1 MKQITLLILN
11 TASLIF
17 ALVMNGLSNTGAFNG
32 KTVGEASA
40 ELETL
45 FAPAG
50 YAFSIWGVIYI
61 LLIMFVGRQW
71 VAWFKHTD
79 DLELKNTGIW
89 FALSNIA
96 NGTWIVAWLKGYIGV
111 SVILMLI
118 LLISLIALTV
128 KLRLEIWH
136 APKRVIFFVWWPI
149 CIYLGWIIVA
159 SVANIAAFLVSI
171 NWQGGNLSAEVW
183 TIIII
188 TAAAIIYL
196 LLIYFR
202 NLREAALVGIW
213 ALIAIAVKQ
222 WEVQPAIVTAAIAAA
237 ALLFIA
243 ISINAYKNNA
253 AKQFSKQVIN
263 CM

>member
-11 TASLIF
+11 TAALLF

-32 KTVGEASA
+32 KTVGEVSGDF
-40 ELETL
+40 ETL

-61 LLIMFVGRQW
+61 LLIMFVGQQW
-71 VAWFKHTD
+71 YAWFKYHN

-89 FALSNIA
+89 FALSSLA
-96 NGTWIVAWLKGYIGV
+96 NGTWVVAWLYGFLVI
-111 SVILMLI
+111 SVILMVV
-118 LLISLIALTV
+118 LLVSLIVLTV
-128 KLRLEIWH
+128 KLRLEIWD
-136 APKRVIFFVWWPI
+136 APKRVIIFVWWPI

-159 SVANIAAFLVSI
+159 SVANIASFLVSI
-171 NWQGGNLSAEVW
+171 NWQGGFLSAQTW
-183 TIIII
+183 TIVMII
-188 TAAAIIYL
+188 AAMVINL
-196 LLIYFR
+196 LLIYYR

-222 WEVQPAIVTAAIAAA
+222 WGIEPGIVTAAIAAA
-237 ALLFIA
+237 AVLLIG

-253 AKQFSKQVIN
+253 AQQFAK
-263 CM
+263 